1 MISEKGNICDEF
13 QKTAA
18 FCTALCL
25 KASMTACGSSGDD
38 SEHGYL
44 LDDTTTTTAFTVEL
58 NTETLAPEQ
67 DAQVILITN

>member
-67 DAQVILITN
+67 DA